1 LLVPGLSSCEQIN
14 SLTSAI
20 LSAARVDFGLP
31 PLPARRVSGVTA
43 EPVSTLII
51 NPTTNLMQYAQAP
64 VFVRI
69 TSSYRDRKSHQVDFA
84 YREEGPLD
92 EPPTNNVND

>member
-1 LLVPGLSSCEQIN
+1 
-14 SLTSAI
+14 
-20 LSAARVDFGLP
+20 
-31 PLPARRVSGVTA
+31 
-43 EPVSTLII
+43 
-51 NPTTNLMQYAQAP
+51 MQYAQAP

-69 TSSYRDRKSHQVDFA
+69 TSCYRDRKSHQVDFA